1 MTYTSRTR
9 GLKPS
14 SKTVDGWGLLP
25 RNKPPG
31 KPRVPQGPPQHPRFL
46 APIVPTPGKVK
57 EPLER
62 LPSGR
67 AEQRHGGHWG
77 WSFSTHEGELR
88 TVGMCFGQAR
98 VGRAPLGGGCSK
110 EPRLMGSWGR

>member
-31 KPRVPQGPPQHPRFL
+31 KPRVPPGPLQHPRFL